1 MRYCLVKDGKIIK
14 FNIDKPKVVL
24 GNRNNEEYYE
34 LIKNKPTF
42 DHKRQQL
49 HQLEPKIRD
58 NKVIIDYTLVD
69 IPNEIIKNER
79 FTKLEEIFTDKV
91 LGLKKLAINKPFMTN
106 KEAINDQYRVYEEMY
121 KNAKAGFYSS
131 EINLSIITQNEKA
144 KKLVAPVILLVN
156 EARSLLQELI
166 EKDDESVDELLKTAE
181 QISLN
186 QEDLTPNKLAEI
198 KTILG
203 LS

>member
-1 MRYCLVKDGKIIK
+1 M
-14 FNIDKPKVVL
+14 PKQV
-24 GNRNNEEYYE
+24 
-34 LIKNKPTF
+34 
-42 DHKRQQL
+42 
-49 HQLEPKIRD
+49 
-58 NKVIIDYTLVD
+58 
-69 IPNEIIKNER
+69 
-79 FTKLEEIFTDKV
+79 
-91 LGLKKLAINKPFMTN
+91 
-106 KEAINDQYRVYEEMY
+106 
-121 KNAKAGFYSS
+121 FYSS